1 MAGDSAF
8 YDSVYGSFGRKLAAT
23 IRAETFEEDIGQN
36 SWLTARELRGFCEW
50 LQLSS
55 SSRVLEIASG
65 SGGPALFMVGE
76 TGCVVIG
83 LELHEAG
90 VAAANSAAEQR
101 GLAGRARFL
110 SGDARDPLPFD
121 ASSFD
126 AVICI
131 DSINHM
137 YERLEVF
144 KEWHRVLCHGGRVL
158 FTDPLI
164 VAGMIR
170 REEMLIRTGSLGEQ
184 IFTPPGIEEAAS
196 SRWLR

>member
-1 MAGDSAF
+1 MGASGE
-8 YDSVYGSFGRKLAAT
+8 SFAAT

-50 LQLSS
+50 LQLGS

-65 SGGPALFMVGE
+65 SGGPALFMVPVGP
-76 TGCVVIG
+76 GCTVIG

-101 GLAGRARFL
+101 GLAARARLL
-110 SGDARDPLPFD
+110 SADARDPLPFD

-137 YERLEVF
+137 YERLEVS
-144 KEWHRVLCHGGRVL
+144 KSGTVSCV
-158 FTDPLI
+158 TA
-164 VAGMIR
+164 VASCSPIR
-170 REEMLIRTGSLGEQ
+170 W
-184 IFTPPGIEEAAS
+184 S
-196 SRWLR
+196 SRA